1 MQICI
6 EDPFICREKISL
18 LNEGQLIAEEIFLVF
33 FRYPFVMKKVSN
45 WSELHL
51 SEVTSYKIRTLMS
64 NSRPLNLPVKSQ
76 NHQFI

>member
-18 LNEGQLIAEEIFLVF
+18 LNEGQLIAEEIFFVF

-51 SEVTSYKIRTLMS
+51 SEVTSYKVHFLAKIFS
-64 NSRPLNLPVKSQ
+64 P
-76 NHQFI
+76 IY